1 MLNVHP
7 KSEKKKE
14 KKEFVKG
21 HAAGYNSEKRYR
33 TYVTL
38 FGNVDFLMKEED
50 LATPEGKRDCK
61 SRGAK
66 ISAKKLTT

>member
-1 MLNVHP
+1 MLNRHP
-7 KSEKKKE
+7 KLEKKKE
-14 KKEFVKG
+14 KKKVVKE

-38 FGNVDFLMKEED
+38 FVNVDFLMKEED

-61 SRGAK
+61 GRGAE